1 MFRIF
6 ACPAEYNC
14 NLIQERTYAGIAT
27 APEAAGPCKMHGAS
41 ACENT
46 AVDRRMVLRQH
57 LEDEIPLT
65 QLAHR
70 PLQHGPLNHGWPR
83 PVDAHSFPID
93 ELLRQAGVPLFDLND
108 GTLSSG
114 EMATARITSALR
126 RLGQARW
133 LLGGVGVKL
142 LCLTCVTMMTLPHD

>member
-1 MFRIF
+1 MPGSRPHRRQQVH
-6 ACPAEYNC
+6 A
-14 NLIQERTYAGIAT
+14 
-27 APEAAGPCKMHGAS
+27 KMHGAS

-133 LLGGVGVKL
+133 STTTCTYYSAGSVHTVHRRSRSIRYQSTQERLTAREAVGRA
-142 LCLTCVTMMTLPHD
+142 